1 MNVTITSKSH
11 VFLEVCPLRCIGL
24 QRCFVDIMQCHA
36 ACGTD
41 ACVLQAARRSEPRGM
56 DAVSMLLTPS
66 LPWLRPACDGCRA
79 CPLILPPAVQQ
90 ALPAIRRHL
99 QA

>member
-1 MNVTITSKSH
+1 MCFLKS
-11 VFLEVCPLRCIGL
+11 VRCAASGS
-24 QRCFVDIMQCHA
+24 RGVSVDIMQCHA

-41 ACVLQAARRSEPRGM
+41 AFVLQAARRSEPRGM

-90 ALPAIRRHL
+90 ALPAIRRRL